1 MTDRSG
7 LMAHR
12 LFNRPLAIH
21 ASQAEVIIA
30 ELAGRRAG
38 LGNLVR
44 GIGMGAVLDG
54 AASEQEQ
61 EFERPYPVTPDGVAV
76 IAIRGVLIHRAAPYY
91 CEGITGLDWLRVQL
105 VMALADPDVRA
116 IVLDIDSVGGEV
128 SGTFDLVDM
137 IYTARGT
144 KPVWA
149 ILTEEAYSGAYALA
163 SAADRILIPRTGGA
177 GSIGVIAM
185 IVEMSKALAE
195 AGIAVHLIRYG
206 DRKAEGNWVEPLSDD
221 ARARFQAQVDECGEL
236 FIATVARNRGLDPK
250 AIRALQ
256 AGTFLGPESVRLGLV
271 DAVSAP
277 DEAYRALVATL

>member
-1 MTDRSG
+1 MADNNG
-7 LMAHR
+7 LLAHR

-21 ASQAEVIIA
+21 AARAEVIVA
-30 ELAGRRAG
+30 ELAERRSG

-54 AASEQEQ
+54 A
-61 EFERPYPVTPDGVAV
+61 FERAEHDRPYQVTPDGVAV
-76 IAIRGVLIHRAAPYY
+76 ITIRGVLVHRWGPWQSE
-91 CEGITGLDWLRVQL
+91 CITGLNWLRVQL
-105 VMALADPDVRA
+105 VMAYADPEVRA

-137 IYTARGT
+137 IHAARGT

-185 IVEMSKALAE
+185 IVEMSKALTE

-221 ARARFQAQVDECGEL
+221 ARARFQAQVNECGEL

-271 DAVSAP
+271 DAVASP
-277 DEAYRALVATL
+277 DEAYRALVASL

>member
-1 MTDRSG
+1 MMDQSG
-7 LMAHR
+7 LVAQR

-21 ASQAEVIIA
+21 AARAEVIVA
-30 ELAGRRAG
+30 ELAGRRGGIGA
-38 LGNLVR
+38 LVR
-44 GIGMGAVLDG
+44 GLGMGAVLDG
-54 AASEQEQ
+54 AAREAEH
-61 EFERPYPVTPDGVAV
+61 EGAPYPVTPDGVAV
-76 IAIRGVLIHRAAPYY
+76 IAIRGVLVHRMGAEH
-91 CEGITGLDWLRVQL
+91 CDGITGLDWLRTQL
-105 VMALADPDVRA
+105 VVAYADPEVRA

-137 IYTARGT
+137 IHRMRGT

-149 ILTEEAYSGAYALA
+149 IFTEEAYSGAYALA
-163 SAADRILIPRTGGA
+163 SAADRIVIPRTGGA

-185 IVEMSKALAE
+185 IVEMSKALTE

-221 ARARFQAQVDECGEL
+221 ARARFQAQVNECGEL
-236 FIATVARNRGLDPK
+236 FIATVARNRGMDPK

-271 DAVSAP
+271 DAVAAP
-277 DEAYRALVATL
+277 DEAYQALVATL